1 MASGENSGVT
11 YGDQMSFEQ
20 QEAERIA
27 NENAERVAG
36 FNIAGSKSVGRVN
49 SINRLYDAHTI
60 PRTSE
65 PDSVTQNFDNG
76 TLISERY
83 FDSNGNPYLDIDYT
97 NHGNPKIYPIVPH
110 EHFIDTS
117 NGFKREKKGRAINK

>member
-36 FNIAGSKSVGRVN
+36 
-49 SINRLYDAHTI
+49 LT
-60 PRTSE
+60 
-65 PDSVTQNFDNG
+65 
-76 TLISERY
+76 
-83 FDSNGNPYLDIDYT
+83 
-97 NHGNPKIYPIVPH
+97 
-110 EHFIDTS
+110 
-117 NGFKREKKGRAINK
+117 